1 MTGNNCGMGQVLRSK
16 LVTCRPTKK
25 PVMDVPFTIHKE
37 ITPEKMNEWKFCNEI
52 KLHKI
57 ETAWYLWQEVT
68 YISLKDLFK
77 SGPNS

>member
-1 MTGNNCGMGQVLRSK
+1 MRSK

-25 PVMDVPFTIHKE
+25 SVMAVPFTIYKE
-37 ITPEKMNEWKFCNEI
+37 ITAEQMNERKFYNEI

>member
-1 MTGNNCGMGQVLRSK
+1 MA
-16 LVTCRPTKK
+16 
-25 PVMDVPFTIHKE
+25 VPFTIYKE
-37 ITPEKMNEWKFCNEI
+37 ITAEQMNERKFYNEI

-77 SGPNS
+77 SGPTNS